1 MGQPPQTLSARNIDA
16 MPLQHQA
23 GIAYR
28 PRAQTGRTPVACAAC
43 EVSVP
48 LPPATVRFAVLAT
61 IVAVQTLLIGHS
73 GPGTLQS
80 LERVAWLMATAHGV
94 GDTVRATIQA
104 LAALALGLA
113 PLLLAAALG
122 AAAAWSLRV
131 YSSTP
136 RHVEG
141 LGGPIAS
148 LVLGQCALLGF
159 WLWLLPVATTS
170 DAWQYD
176 GYGYTLLIVCV
187 GLSWAFGNTLL
198 LWRVAAGPAPEHDA
212 QERHRLHEIGLRR
225 ARELAPPAPA
235 APRRAGA
242 LPSRDDRDPQQSH

>member
-1 MGQPPQTLSARNIDA
+1 M
-16 MPLQHQA
+16 
-23 GIAYR
+23 
-28 PRAQTGRTPVACAAC
+28 
-43 EVSVP
+43 P

-61 IVAVQTLLIGHS
+61 IVAMQTVLIGQS
-73 GPGTLQS
+73 GPHTLQS
-80 LERVAWLMATAHGV
+80 LERVAWRMATADGAV
-94 GDTVRATIQA
+94 DTVRAMTDALPA
-104 LAALALGLA
+104 LASGLS

-122 AAAAWSLRV
+122 AAAAWSLRA
-131 YSSTP
+131 YSSAP
-136 RHVEG
+136 RHIEG
-141 LGGPIAS
+141 LGGPVTS
-148 LVLGQCALLGF
+148 LVFGQCVLLGL

-225 ARELAPPAPA
+225 ARELAPPATA